1 MKKLFLGVMM
11 LAGMMTHTACTSS
24 DEPQASGETVTVNL
38 TAAIDNA
45 ATARATDNAVDVLHY
60 AIYTSRKAADGVT
73 EELTATAVSGST
85 TAKNKEG
92 NFTLTVDLVKNQSY
106 RIVFWAQ
113 NQNCQAYT
121 LGNQLATVTVDY
133 SKEITD
139 AYFGKSDII
148 NVTQPIS
155 ESVTLSRPMAQL
167 NINASDVLEAD
178 RLGYKITK
186 AEVTVSEY
194 ANVINLLTGA
204 TTKAVNTSG
213 EPLVWSASAQWT
225 DGYTSNSENS
235 TDNLISKL
243 ILPTGNNVTVNVKL
257 NGGVAADGG
266 IAIEVP
272 NVPLKANFR
281 TNIDGNWLTVGGS
294 EFTVTL
300 GNYGDSTTTIDP
312 NDPTTSGSGSGN
324 TNE

>member
-1 MKKLFLGVMM
+1 MKKLFLGGMM
-11 LAGMMTHTACTSS
+11 LAGLLMNTACSSS

-38 TAAIDNA
+38 TAAINNA
-45 ATARATDNAVDVLHY
+45 ATARTTDNAVNVLHY
-60 AIYTSRKAADGVT
+60 AIYTSRKAANGVT
-73 EELTATAVSGST
+73 EELTATKVSGNT
-85 TAKNKEG
+85 TAKNEWG

-113 NQNCQAYT
+113 NENCQAYT
-121 LGNQLATVTVDY
+121 LGNQLETVTVDY

-167 NINASDVLEAD
+167 NINASDVLEAAQ
-178 RLGYKITK
+178 LGYKITK

-194 ANVINLLTGA
+194 ANVIYLLTGS
-204 TTKAVNTSG
+204 TTIAENTDG
-213 EPLVWSASAQWT
+213 EPLVWSASAEWA
-225 DGYTSNSENS
+225 DGYTPNNENN

-243 ILPTGNNVTVNVKL
+243 ILPTGNNVTVNAKI

-272 NVPLKANFR
+272 NVPLKANYR
-281 TNIDGNWLTVGGS
+281 TNIDGNWLTVGGNG
-294 EFTVTL
+294 FTVTL
-300 GNYGDSTTTIDP
+300 DNYGDDTTTIDP
-312 NDPTTSGSGSGN
+312 NNPTTSGSGN
-324 TNE
+324 ANE